1 MDRRTRQHRID
12 ALSRNELQ
20 RFAADVVD
28 LAGPDAVARLV
39 ADAPFSPRAP
49 SGQLALA
56 AVDADG
62 LRAELERLSAIAL
75 VRLRA
80 AANADDA
87 LSRAVLVTPIAD
99 ALDAA
104 WTAVG
109 DRIRRALA
117 FDPVE
122 GLDVL
127 ETAARTVERL
137 ARAETAWG
145 VPDAGAPAHADAIV
159 VDAFADAVGRHA
171 AAGLDAETLARLLD
185 IAARLRSTAGAPTV
199 ADRLGEALAAE
210 PHATTLSTIERWLD
224 HHPRITP
231 GTLPLLRALHAAAHV
246 DALVRA
252 VEAVAPDSAAA
263 IALLVDA
270 LITAERYDEAR
281 FWLGEGRIL
290 HPDFAGWDALDGRLY

>member
-1 MDRRTRQHRID
+1 MDRRNRQHRID

-20 RFAADVVD
+20 RFAAEVVD

-62 LRAELERLSAIAL
+62 LRAEIERLSAVSL

-80 AANADDA
+80 AANRDDA
-87 LSRAVLVTPIAD
+87 LSEALLVPTVAA

-122 GLDVL
+122 GLDVVD
-127 ETAARTVERL
+127 TAARTVERL
-137 ARAETAWG
+137 ARAEVAWG

-159 VDAFADAVGRHA
+159 VDAYADAVARHA
-171 AAGLDAETLARLLD
+171 AAGLDAETLSRLLD
-185 IAARLRSTAGAPTV
+185 IAARLRAPAGAPSV
-199 ADRLGEALAAE
+199 ASRLGDALAVA
-210 PHATTLSTIERWLD
+210 PHGTTLTTIERWLD
-224 HHPRITP
+224 HHPRMTA
-231 GTLPLLRALHAAAHV
+231 GTLPLLRALHRAGRV

-252 VEAVAPDSAAA
+252 VEAVAPDSPDAV
-263 IALLVDA
+263 ALVVDA
-270 LITAERYDEAR
+270 LITAERFDEAR

-290 HPDFAGWDALDGRLY
+290 HAEFGGWDALDGRLY